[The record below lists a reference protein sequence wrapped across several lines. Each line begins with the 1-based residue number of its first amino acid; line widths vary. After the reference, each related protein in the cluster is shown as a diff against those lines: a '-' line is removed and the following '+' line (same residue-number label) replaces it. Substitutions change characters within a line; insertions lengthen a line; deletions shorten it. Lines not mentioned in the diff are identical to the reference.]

1 MLLLGFNK
9 RLFWSF
15 FLLFG
20 VIFVS
25 YDSLLFGT
33 NGNQTYI
40 YAKYFYATFLT
51 VIMLFVDLFKSTE
64 FQEKAFYYCF
74 LMVIISFINMIA
86 TQDFSL
92 GNIYRII
99 MFPYAM
105 CVVRRVRLDD
115 FKFIYDALM
124 TVLCFVSVLFFF
136 IHILSPSIMRFFPI
150 VANSLGNGFYSI
162 GIYNASIFPMF
173 RNFGF
178 AREPGVFQAFIAV
191 ALLIQISNSFK
202 TNYYKIAL
210 YLVTM
215 FTTFSTTGFIV
226 TIIWAFLFLYE
237 ERKYKA
243 KKYLFI
249 FILIVIA
256 FAMMYFNLFA
266 LIDSMSVMSKLSRT
280 SDYSAVSR
288 YTSIITNLYICFY
301 HPLFGVGIQR
311 IAEISPLLS
320 YRIFGVYA
328 VSNTNTIFYHFGTQG
343 VLYATLW
350 VIPYVFFAKSLFDRC
365 FSRILCGLVLLL
377 VCFGELFCYSGF
389 FYLLI
394 FYSFKKDT
402 MRSLCVFMK

>member
-1 MLLLGFNK
+1 MLLLGYNK

-15 FLLFG
+15 LLLFG

-33 NGNQTYI
+33 NSNQPYI
-40 YAKYFYATFLT
+40 YAKYFYAATLT
-51 VIMLFVDLFKSTE
+51 IIMLFVDFFKSNE
-64 FQEKAFYYCF
+64 FQKNAFYYCF

-105 CVVRRVRLDD
+105 CIVRRVSLND

-124 TVLCFVSVLFFF
+124 TILCFVSVLLFF
-136 IHILSPSIMRFFPI
+136 IHILSPSVMRIFPI
-150 VANSLGNGFYSI
+150 VSNSLNNSFYSI
-162 GIYNASIFPMF
+162 GLYNASIIPMF
-173 RNFGF
+173 RNLGF

-191 ALLIQISNSFK
+191 ALLIQISNAFK
-202 TNYYKIAL
+202 TNYYKVFL

-215 FTTFSTTGFIV
+215 ITTFSTTGFIA
-226 TIIWAFLFLYE
+226 TIIWVFLFLYE
-237 ERKYKA
+237 ENQFKT
-243 KKYLFI
+243 KKYAFI
-249 FILIVIA
+249 FVLISVAFIL
-256 FAMMYFNLFA
+256 MYFNLFA

-280 SDYSAVSR
+280 SGYSTVSR
-288 YTSIITNLYICFY
+288 YTSIVTNLYICFY

-311 IAEISPLLS
+311 IAEISPSLS
-320 YRIFGVYA
+320 FRFFGVYA
-328 VSNTNTIFYHFGTQG
+328 ESNTNTVFYHFGTQG

-350 VIPYVFFAKSLFDRC
+350 VIPYVCFAKKFFDRNI
-365 FSRILCGLVLLL
+365 SRILGGLVLLL
-377 VCFGELFCYSGF
+377 ICFGELFCYSGF

-394 FYSFKKDT
+394 FYSLKKTTWDNYVC
-402 MRSLCVFMK
+402 L